1 MKTSIT
7 SLLSCLALA
16 AAVNAAALSPS
27 DLPTPEEREKYA
39 ELAASKPADAE
50 GYLTARVYVRD
61 AAAFVAAGKALK
73 FADRP
78 KDLYIRAIDWSR
90 EGQDQTTLRAAGRL
104 SNKAWAASWGA
115 PAVRGKLSPAA
126 EAFLRANGLDP
137 ASPDAAWAIADGL
150 IRTVNG
156 GDPDEISLETLAS
169 GGKKNAIW
177 SFVATR
183 IYARRLK
190 KSFASTGEPG
200 SEYDPKYMTVEERAL
215 AGRRYK
221 EK

>member
-1 MKTSIT
+1 MKTSIV

-16 AAVNAAALSPS
+16 AAVNAATLSPS
-27 DLPTPEEREKYA
+27 DLATPEEREKYA
-39 ELAASKPADAE
+39 KLAASKPADAE
-50 GYLTARVYVRD
+50 RYLAARGYMRE

-78 KDLYIRAIDWSR
+78 KDLDIRAIDWSS
-90 EGQDQTTLRAAGRL
+90 EGQDLKTLQAAGRL
-104 SNKAWAASWGA
+104 RNKAWAASWGA

-137 ASPDAAWAIADGL
+137 ASPEAAWAIADGV

-156 GDPDEISLETLAS
+156 GDPDEISLETLATR
-169 GGKKNAIW
+169 GKKNAIW

-183 IYARRLK
+183 IHANRLK
-190 KSFASTGEPG
+190 KNFASAGPMNAEV
-200 SEYDPKYMTVEERAL
+200 DPRYMTVEERDL
-215 AGRRYK
+215 AGRK
-221 EK
+221 HAEK